1 MKNKDALKISLLAIL
16 FGVLLGVVILL
27 LTGRDPFY
35 LFYGLVRGASGLDLI
50 KGGSINPRYIGEFIV
65 ASMPIILTGL
75 SVAFAYRT
83 GLFNIGA
90 EGQLMVGACAS
101 IATAVL
107 FPQIP
112 VVHMLVS
119 VLAGILAGA
128 AWGFLPGILKSKF
141 NLHEVVICIM
151 MNYIGM
157 YLANYV
163 YVQLPG
169 SDTSRTALIPESASL
184 SNSFFESLTNH
195 SRLNLGIFFVILAV
209 LAYWFI
215 IEKTSFGYGLR
226 ATGFNKEGARYDGM
240 KVERNIVYS
249 MMIAGAMAGLAGAII
264 SLGTFNYGR
273 VLSSFENYGFDGI
286 AVALTGA
293 CNAIGVVLAGLLFGL
308 LKVAQP
314 ILQSVGIPKEIGEI
328 ISAAIVL
335 FVAMQY
341 GIRIILDKLSKLRH
355 KKDAKEPKGEK
366 SV

>member
-1 MKNKDALKISLLAIL
+1 M
-16 FGVLLGVVILL
+16 
-27 LTGRDPFY
+27 
-35 LFYGLVRGASGLDLI
+35 
-50 KGGSINPRYIGEFIV
+50 
-65 ASMPIILTGL
+65 
-75 SVAFAYRT
+75 
-83 GLFNIGA
+83 
-90 EGQLMVGACAS
+90 
-101 IATAVL
+101 
-107 FPQIP
+107 
-112 VVHMLVS
+112 
-119 VLAGILAGA
+119 
-128 AWGFLPGILKSKF
+128 
-141 NLHEVVICIM
+141 
-151 MNYIGM
+151 
-157 YLANYV
+157 
-163 YVQLPG
+163 
-169 SDTSRTALIPESASL
+169 
-184 SNSFFESLTNH
+184 TNH

-226 ATGFNKEGARYDGM
+226 ATGFNKEGARYAGM